1 MDRLRRNRGV
11 VRAAAT
17 RLITSATEALQLEN
31 PAPADLQVILD
42 DLQDKDTTLADLNK
56 KIADLMTDGAEYE
69 EELTASLEYHDKI
82 RNTMSPS
89 EYAVI
94 LHRVLMRS
102 LPEDIAILYRQRMKE
117 TETNNGATPRSRQ
130 EEVRDV
136 MKFLQIQIESREES
150 SRSRCLQRSSPTG
163 HDRSHTRLQPLVPSA
178 LALAAGSATNSHAC
192 CVLCGHRDHSVKD
205 CQTTMTADEIRGRLI
220 ERSCCFKCARE
231 GHTARQ
237 CRNAAW
243 LKCKHCA
250 KRHLTVLCEIW
261 KPQNRAI
268 ATSSDTTKTDS
279 VSVTTSAPASSSTP
293 PSPAVLM
300 QTATVWAS
308 GRHDSVL
315 VRILLDT
322 GSQKTFVRRDLST
335 SLDLPSVG
343 TEDLSLL
350 TFGSSKRSR
359 THRYRTVQLKLQSRF
374 DAQEITMDAL
384 EVPEV
389 CTVKTPAIEQGL
401 LMQFHERKMLIADEQ
416 WIGDRPTQTISVII
430 GSDNYWRIV
439 TGKIERLSND
449 LCAVETI
456 FGWLVQGIYQVDTA
470 NDLHQGNY
478 STSALF
484 LSCELHSQAASC
496 MGDPTEMW
504 RLDAIGITDPP
515 EATGAWDQEPLS
527 LFRQLFGFPRHYTD
541 VGNISLGK
549 RRQLLGKAW
558 SVPVVCH
565 ILRPLRS
572 FFRHSEA
579 TA

>member
-31 PAPADLQVILD
+31 PDPADLQVILD

-82 RNTMSPS
+82 RNTMSPRLRELYEEVRFRTSCLDSLGVQAS

-163 HDRSHTRLQPLVPSA
+163 HDRSHPRLQPPVPSA

-220 ERSCCFKCARE
+220 ERNCCFKCARE
-231 GHTARQ
+231 GHAARQ

-322 GSQKTFVRRDLST
+322 GSQRTFVRRDLST

-384 EVPEV
+384 EVSEV
-389 CTVKTPAIEQGL
+389 CTVKTPAIGQGL
-401 LMQFHERKMLIADEQ
+401 LMQLHDRKMLIADEQ
-416 WIGDRPTQTISVII
+416 RIGDQPTQTISVII

-439 TGKIERLSND
+439 TGEIR
-449 LCAVETI
+449 T
-456 FGWLVQGIYQVDTA
+456 
-470 NDLHQGNY
+470 
-478 STSALF
+478 
-484 LSCELHSQAASC
+484 
-496 MGDPTEMW
+496 
-504 RLDAIGITDPP
+504 P
-515 EATGAWDQEPLS
+515 E
-527 LFRQLFGFPRHYTD
+527 
-541 VGNISLGK
+541 
-549 RRQLLGKAW
+549 
-558 SVPVVCH
+558 
-565 ILRPLRS
+565 
-572 FFRHSEA
+572 
-579 TA
+579 

>member
-31 PAPADLQVILD
+31 PAPANLQVILD

-69 EELTASLEYHDKI
+69 EELTAALEYHDKI
-82 RNTMSPS
+82 RNTMSRIRYLLNSATRPADS
-89 EYAVI
+89 TAPVI
-94 LHRVLMRS
+94 ATETG
-102 LPEDIAILYRQRMKE
+102 PQGE

-163 HDRSHTRLQPLVPSA
+163 HDRSHPRLQPPVPST

-279 VSVTTSAPASSSTP
+279 VSMTTSAPASSSTP

-322 GSQKTFVRRDLST
+322 GSQRTFVRRDLST

-384 EVPEV
+384 EVPEA

-401 LMQFHERKMLIADEQ
+401 LMQLHERKMLIADEQ
-416 WIGDRPTQTISVII
+416 RIGDRLTQTISVII

-439 TGKIERLSND
+439 TGKIERLSYD

-456 FGWLVQGIYQVDTA
+456 FGWLVQGIYQADTA

-484 LSCELHSQAASC
+484 LSCERHSQAASC
-496 MGDPTEMW
+496 MADPTEMW

-527 LFRQLFGFPRHYTD
+527 LFRHRGIDEQATMVD
-541 VGNISLGK
+541 
-549 RRQLLGKAW
+549 
-558 SVPVVCH
+558 
-565 ILRPLRS
+565 RS
-572 FFRHSEA
+572 FVVVAASFSMAVEDFVHTINRGYS
-579 TA
+579 